1 MSILLGLLDKTAA
14 LTPGTELLAARA
26 YLTLVYKHKGKDTDL
41 SDDIA
46 PYFLSLSYTDNL
58 SNSADDVTLTLEDR
72 AALWSH
78 EWMPDRG
85 AQLDVTI
92 QTLNW
97 DTLIEGLKTL
107 PLGAFEIDE
116 IELSSLPSVVQI
128 KGLSIIG
135 TAQLRGVEHNRAW
148 ENVTLQKVCQDIA
161 DANGLQL
168 FYDCDDEIKLERTE
182 QNYQS
187 DLEFLQKLCTD
198 NGLALKVAADKLIVF
213 DEYKYESADPVIIIR
228 HPRMAAVPTQQET
241 AGQEQPQPIIINKL
255 ESYRFKIKTRDVYKA
270 CHLKYQKGKKDAV
283 IEATFTAPDKK
294 DSDGLTLEISDQADS
309 IPDAERIAKKKLRD
323 KNKEEITGSM
333 TMRGN
338 LNLVAGIVVQVE
350 GFGQFDGKFIIVKAT
365 HDLSDGYT
373 TSIDIRRCL
382 NGY

>member
-1 MSILLGLLDKTAA
+1 M
-14 LTPGTELLAARA
+14 
-26 YLTLVYKHKGKDTDL
+26 
-41 SDDIA
+41 
-46 PYFLSLSYTDNL
+46 
-58 SNSADDVTLTLEDR
+58 
-72 AALWSH
+72 
-78 EWMPDRG
+78 
-85 AQLDVTI
+85 
-92 QTLNW
+92 
-97 DTLIEGLKTL
+97 
-107 PLGAFEIDE
+107 
-116 IELSSLPSVVQI
+116 PSVVQI

-168 FYDCDDEIKLERTE
+168 FYDCADTINLERTE

-213 DEYKYESADPVIIIR
+213 DEYKYESAEPVICIR
-228 HPRMAAVPTQQET
+228 HPRLAAVPTQQGT
-241 AGQEQPQPIIINKL
+241 TTQEQLQPVILNKL

-270 CHLKYQKGKKDAV
+270 CHLKYQKSKDDAV
-283 IEATFTAPDKK
+283 VEATFTAPDKK
-294 DSDGLTLEISDQADS
+294 ESDGLTLEISDQADS
-309 IPDAERIAKKKLRD
+309 IPEAERIAKKKLRD

-338 LNLVAGIVVQVE
+338 LNLVAGIVVQIE

>member
-1 MSILLGLLDKTAA
+1 M
-14 LTPGTELLAARA
+14 AARA

-97 DTLIEGLKTL
+97 DTLIDGLKTL

-241 AGQEQPQPIIINKL
+241 AGQEQAQPVIINKL

-283 IEATFTAPDKK
+283 IEATFTAPNKK

-309 IPDAERIAKKKLRD
+309 IPEAERIAKKKLRD

-338 LNLVAGIVVQVE
+338 LNLVAGIVVQIE

-365 HDLSDGYT
+365 HDLSNGYT

>member
-1 MSILLGLLDKTAA
+1 MSILLGLLDKAAA
-14 LTPGTELLAARA
+14 LTAGTELLAARA
-26 YLTLVYKHKGKDTDL
+26 YLTLVYKHKDKDTDL

-58 SNSADDVTLTLEDR
+58 SNSADDITLTLEDR
-72 AALWSH
+72 AALWAH

-107 PLGAFEIDE
+107 PLGVFEIDE

-128 KGLSIIG
+128 KGMSIIG

-213 DEYKYESADPVIIIR
+213 DEYKYESKEPVICVR
-228 HPRMAAVPTQQET
+228 HPRMVVVPEQQGT
-241 AGQEQPQPIIINKL
+241 STQEQLIVINKL
-255 ESYRFKIKTRDVYKA
+255 ESYRFRIKTRDVYKA
-270 CHLKYQKGKKDAV
+270 CHLKYQKRKKNAV

-294 DSDGLTLEISDQADS
+294 DMDGLTLEISDHADS
-309 IPDAERIAKKKLRD
+309 IPEAERIAKKKLRD

-338 LNLVAGIVVQVE
+338 LNLVAGIVVKIE
-350 GFGQFDGKFIIVKAT
+350 GFGQFDGKFIITKAT
-365 HDLSDGYT
+365 HDLGDGYT